1 MNNIRENKDNTD
13 SPNNQNSKNTKQ
25 TRTRFSC
32 PDFYT
37 RLGKIDTHDDYD
49 IGLKTIQTNLISRIK
64 TTLSRQVHGRVL
76 S

>member
-1 MNNIRENKDNTD
+1 M
-13 SPNNQNSKNTKQ
+13 
-25 TRTRFSC
+25 
-32 PDFYT
+32 YT

-64 TTLSRQVHGRVL
+64 KTLSRHAHGVVV